1 MNGVGTG
8 ARREME
14 RETFSEDLPA
24 SDATVRELQRRLAA
38 LYQAD
43 EAISRSSDL
52 ESLLRA
58 LVQVAAEALAADKSA
73 ILIWD
78 EEAERFICRA
88 AVGFRPETTSRWTL
102 CPEEGSMGRGE
113 IVAVEDALADPR
125 ADASLMAP
133 EGIRSFIHVPIR
145 VEGRVYGIFNVGYGQ
160 RRRIHSEDVRLF
172 EALALRAAGAI
183 ARARLVERLRA
194 QEAQYRQLM
203 ENANDLVFAVDAEG
217 RFTFVNRR
225 IETITGYKPEEVL
238 GRSIESLVTPGSYA
252 VVREHLQRGLADPSY
267 RPAYQLEVLR
277 KDGSLAYVEVSS
289 AALVE
294 NGRVVGR
301 HGIARDITERVRLE
315 QEVAR
320 RQAELR
326 ASRQRQMELR
336 DLIALT
342 TRAVEEERRR
352 IAREL
357 HDDTTQ
363 AMIAISRRLDALHD
377 LIARSPEQARAYL
390 AETQD
395 LLDQTLT
402 SLRRFSRDL
411 RPAILDDLGLLPAL
425 EWLMSELSAETQGKV
440 ATRCEVL
447 GEPRRL
453 PPDVELGLFRIA
465 QEAVRNVRK
474 HSGATVATLIL
485 QFGPSETYL
494 EITDN
499 GRGFQIGRAG
509 ASKEIHLGLVG
520 MEERAKL
527 LGGTCT
533 VQSAPGQGT
542 TVSVSVPY

>member
-1 MNGVGTG
+1 
-8 ARREME
+8 ME
-14 RETFSEDLPA
+14 RATSPDRSPSSDLA
-24 SDATVRELQRRLAA
+24 VQALRRHLAA
-38 LYQAD
+38 LYRAD
-43 EAISRSSDL
+43 EAVSRATDL

-58 LVQVAAEALAADKSA
+58 LVQVAAEALEADKGV
-73 ILIWD
+73 ILVWD
-78 EEAERFICRA
+78 EEARRLVYRA
-88 AVGFRPETTSRWTL
+88 AVGFQPETLSRWL
-102 CPEEGSMGRGE
+102 PSSGERSEGT
-113 IVAVEDALADPR
+113 VVVDDALADPR
-125 ADASLMAP
+125 TDAALA
-133 EGIRSFIHVPIR
+133 EGGVRSFVNVPLQI
-145 VEGRVYGIFNVGYGQ
+145 EGGLCGIFNVSYGQ
-160 RRRIHSEDVRLF
+160 PYRCRAEDVRLL
-172 EALALRAAGAI
+172 EAIALRAAGVI
-183 ARARLVERLRA
+183 ARARLLERLRT

-203 ENANDLVFAVDAEG
+203 ENANDLIFAVDVEG

-238 GRSIESLVTPGSYA
+238 GRSIESLVTPSSYA
-252 VVREHLQRGLADPSY
+252 VVREHLQRGLGDPSY

-277 KDGSLAYVEVSS
+277 KDGTLAYVEVSS

-301 HGIARDITERVRLE
+301 HGIARDVTERVRLE
-315 QEVAR
+315 QEIAR

-326 ASRQRQMELR
+326 ASRQRQTELR

-357 HDDTTQ
+357 HDDTAQ
-363 AMIAISRRLDALHD
+363 AMIAVSRRLDALHD
-377 LIARSPEQARAYL
+377 LIARSPEQAKAYL

-395 LLDQTLT
+395 LLDQTLA

-425 EWLMSELSAETQGKV
+425 EWLMSELHAETQGRV
-440 ATRCEVL
+440 AARCEVL

-474 HSGATVATLIL
+474 HSGATAATLTL
-485 QFGPSETYL
+485 QFGPAETYL

-499 GRGFQIGRAG
+499 GRGFQVSSTG
-509 ASKEIHLGLVG
+509 ASREIHLGLVG

-533 VQSAPGQGT
+533 IQSVPGRGT